1 VKPPLLFAHIPVTEE
16 DAMRH
21 VRDLMDHNP
30 PILKPFN
37 SKPKGKTRYEIANQ
51 LLREFVSK
59 CLILHYSVRDRMK
72 RSLTYEKSMRGTDKA
87 EYIRWL
93 DSLYG
98 HRRKSINFLEA
109 TDEKIGFKK
118 RYSKSPNVLEEI
130 RDNIRST
137 IRSEDI
143 SIKTLYRE
151 VTSSKFAETRK
162 NYSII
167 TERLL
172 DLAYPMFLKEIHKR
186 QR

>member
-1 VKPPLLFAHIPVTEE
+1 
-16 DAMRH
+16 
-21 VRDLMDHNP
+21 
-30 PILKPFN
+30 
-37 SKPKGKTRYEIANQ
+37 
-51 LLREFVSK
+51 
-59 CLILHYSVRDRMK
+59 
-72 RSLTYEKSMRGTDKA
+72 MRGTDKA

-98 HRRKSINFLEA
+98 DRRKSINFLEA

-118 RYSKSPNVLEEI
+118 RYSKSPYALEEI
-130 RDNIRST
+130 RDITRTT

-151 VTSSKFAETRK
+151 VTSSKFAEPRK